1 MPRQPPSPQALPAI
15 RHSIRPTLLR
25 VRDHP
30 LAPEVH
36 AWVALAHAEADRAD
50 GLACAS
56 AFADAADRFGA
67 LAIPFRTGYARLRE
81 GETRLG
87 EGARRGEVADGL
99 QEALGLAREIDA
111 PLLMGEI
118 EGVARRARVPLNTAD
133 HRVPDGASR
142 QVPFGL
148 TARELEVLALV
159 AQGRTNKEIGSRL
172 YMSSKTASA
181 HVSHILEK
189 LAARNRGE
197 AAAIAARLG
206 LDSSSAGAGA

>member
-1 MPRQPPSPQALPAI
+1 MGRARL
-15 RHSIRPTLLR
+15 
-25 VRDHP
+25 
-30 LAPEVH
+30 
-36 AWVALAHAEADRAD
+36 HAEADRAS

-118 EGVARRARVPLNTAD
+118 EGVARRARVPLNTATTGC
-133 HRVPDGASR
+133 RTAR
-142 QVPFGL
+142 RRAVPFGL

-189 LAARNRGE
+189 LAARRSAARRPLSPPGSAST
-197 AAAIAARLG
+197 AAARGPGLSTSRSQIAA
-206 LDSSSAGAGA
+206 DAQ